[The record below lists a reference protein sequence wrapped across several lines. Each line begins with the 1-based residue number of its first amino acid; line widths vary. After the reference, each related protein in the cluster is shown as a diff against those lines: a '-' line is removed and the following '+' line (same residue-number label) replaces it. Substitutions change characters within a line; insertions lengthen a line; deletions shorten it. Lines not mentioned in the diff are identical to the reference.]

1 MRRPLFRRVCRTWL
15 STMTWTV
22 RLPTGESGNVLAAVA
37 LTALSIYA
45 GCKLVRWYRFTR
57 ECRIVRIT
65 LADPMIGHPAIN
77 PYSTVEGLYHE
88 H

>member
-1 MRRPLFRRVCRTWL
+1 MPDLAINRDLDRAAAYAARAGRF
-15 STMTWTV
+15 
-22 RLPTGESGNVLAAVA
+22 LAAVA